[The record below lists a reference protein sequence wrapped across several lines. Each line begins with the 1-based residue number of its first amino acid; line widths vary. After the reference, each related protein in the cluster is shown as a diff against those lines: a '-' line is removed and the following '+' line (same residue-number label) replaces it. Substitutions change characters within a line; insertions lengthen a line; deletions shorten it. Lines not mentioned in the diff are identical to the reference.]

1 MSPRR
6 TSLRWALPF
15 TTLAP
20 IVVAVLVLGAVGVV
34 AARWIVEDHAS
45 RVVAKSLSEARAH
58 VDCVLAEVDWHH
70 RALEAALRRVP
81 LEANAIEATM
91 LDFVDAFRLSGHL
104 SSVGVGTVAD
114 GVYCILQRRPD
125 GTVRIG
131 TQWRAAD
138 GTMRHREA
146 IADASGV
153 GPFRELPWDGYDPR
167 TRPHFRKAADGGT
180 RTWTECYPFWNGGKP
195 GAEMGV
201 SCASPIRR
209 DGALVGVVD
218 TDLTVRG
225 LQSFLEELDEDVD
238 ATVFV
243 TETAADGRSQVL
255 ARRGLGADVAIS
267 ALQAG
272 SADAEGRI
280 AATRLLADGEA
291 YVGSLAPIDSP
302 LAPRWSLGILVPE
315 RTLTAP
321 FRATLTSMLLVGVVV
336 MAIALFLSMRLS
348 NRVTRPLAALTG
360 RLSDESDSPAQPS
373 DLAEAAEL
381 SEAYERMRRR
391 VADRQDELERT
402 NETLSMEIAQR
413 RLAED
418 LLRQREARLAAVT
431 RALIGLAHNRVL
443 LTGEL
448 DDAMPEAARIGAEML
463 DVARLSIWFY
473 DDAGTSIRC
482 AELYE
487 RATGAHSSGVVL
499 SAKDHPDY
507 FRALEGERLVA
518 AHDARSDP
526 RTRSFAAD
534 YLDIL
539 GITSLL
545 DASLRRGERLL
556 GVVCFEHIGPRRTW
570 STEDLL
576 FADGF
581 ADLLMVA
588 IESHERRR
596 VERELRDLNATL
608 EGRVRDRTRDLA
620 AANERLAELD
630 RLKTQFLATTSHEL
644 RTPLNSIIGF
654 TSIVK
659 SGLAGT
665 VNDEQRRQLDIVHTS
680 ARHLLG
686 LINDLLDLS
695 RIESGRMTV
704 MWERIAP
711 AEVIDEVSRS
721 LSPLVDAKRLTWDVT
736 IDDRD
741 TIIETDRK
749 KLLQVL
755 LNLGGNAVKF
765 TEKGS
770 IRIYACV
777 HRPPSGPPT
786 YRVTV
791 ADSGIGIPA
800 EHMPLLF
807 RPFAQLD
814 ASARRALE
822 GTGLGLY
829 LSKQL
834 LGLLGGTIT
843 ASSEPGCGSTFQ
855 VTLPLSRPE
864 RRTNES

>member
-6 TSLRWALPF
+6 TSLRFALPF

-20 IVVAVLVLGAVGVV
+20 IVVAVLVLGAVAVF
-34 AARWIVEDHAS
+34 AARWIVADHAS
-45 RVVAKSLSEARAH
+45 RVVAKSLSEAQAH

-70 RALEAALRRVP
+70 RAIEAALRRVP
-81 LEANAIEATM
+81 LEPDAIEASM
-91 LDFVDAFRLSGHL
+91 RDFVDAFRLAGHL
-104 SSVGVGTVAD
+104 SSIGVGTAAD
-114 GVYCILQRRPD
+114 GAYCILQRRPD
-125 GTVRIG
+125 GTIRIA
-131 TQWRAAD
+131 TQWRDAD
-138 GTMRHREA
+138 GSMRHREA
-146 IADASGV
+146 IADANGI

-167 TRPHFRKAADGGT
+167 TRPHFRRAADEGT
-180 RTWTECYPFWNGGKP
+180 RVWTECYPFWNGGKP

-209 DGALVGVVD
+209 DGALVAVVD

-225 LQSFLEELDEDVD
+225 LQAFLEELDEDPD

-243 TETAADGRSQVL
+243 AEAASDGSSRVL
-255 ARRGLGADVAIS
+255 ARRGLGAADAIS
-267 ALQAG
+267 ALQAETG
-272 SADAEGRI
+272 NGARPGASARVV
-280 AATRLLADGEA
+280 ADGET
-291 YVGSLAPIDSP
+291 YLGSMASLDNPHAPN
-302 LAPRWSLGILVPE
+302 WSLGILVPE
-315 RTLTAP
+315 RALTGP

-336 MAIALFLSMRLS
+336 MALALVLSVRLS

-360 RLSDESDSPAQPS
+360 RLREESDSPAQPT
-373 DLAEAAEL
+373 DLAEAAAL

-391 VADRQDELERT
+391 VADRQDELQHT
-402 NETLSMEIAQR
+402 NETLSSEIAQR

-418 LLRQREARLAAVT
+418 LLREREARLAAVT
-431 RALIGLAHNRVL
+431 RALIGLAHNRIL
-443 LTGEL
+443 LTGDL

-487 RATGAHSSGVVL
+487 RSTGTHSKGAVL

-518 AHDARSDP
+518 AHDARIDP
-526 RTRSFAAD
+526 RTRSFAAG
-534 YLDIL
+534 YLEVL

-596 VERELRDLNATL
+596 AERELRDLNASL
-608 EGRVRDRTRDLA
+608 EERVRERTRDLA

-659 SGLAGT
+659 SGVAGP

-695 RIESGRMTV
+695 RIESGRMSV
-704 MWERIAP
+704 LWENVAP
-711 AEVIDEVSRS
+711 AEVIDEVSRA
-721 LSPLVDAKRLTWDVT
+721 LSPLVDAKRLTWDVV
-736 IDDRD
+736 IDDRG
-741 TIIETDRK
+741 TLVETDRK

-755 LNLGGNAVKF
+755 LNLGSNAVKF

-770 IRIYACV
+770 IRIRAGV
-777 HRPPSGPPT
+777 GRSTDPPT

-814 ASARRALE
+814 ADARRALE

-834 LGLLGGTIT
+834 LALIGGTIT

-855 VTLPLSRPE
+855 VTLPLSRPD
-864 RRTNES
+864 RGSHES